1 MSASSPVPSSRPRV
15 VNVAFWCW
23 LAAALLLVV
32 GGLLTAT
39 VNLPGLPGVVRAAGV
54 LSALVGL
61 ALAFLAGKSRSGDDR
76 FRRAATALSVATV
89 LVIGVTAVFGV
100 VHILTLLGLLPLIV
114 AMGCITR
121 PAATNWFSKGATE

>member
-39 VNLPGLPGVVRAAGV
+39 VNVPGLPGVFRAAGV

-61 ALAFLAGKSRSGDDR
+61 ALAFLAGKTRSGDDR
-76 FRRAATALSVATV
+76 FRRSATALSVATV
-89 LVIGVTAVFGV
+89 LVIGANAVFGV

-121 PAATNWFSKGATE
+121 PAAADWFSKGATE